1 MITINDTA
9 LNDNQL
15 IFVLRITL
23 DSSTLRYAT
32 TGITLSSNTYSDSVL
47 LRIDFSTLKS
57 ISKNINIYNGGGVG
71 SLSFMEF
78 SLSNYSGKYIENF
91 YPSTSQDYLTAR
103 KVEVGFLWVGATTEA
118 EITWLNS
125 YYVNGVSVETNKI
138 TCFCI
143 ELSDIETIDL
153 PYYKVQKDFDNGV
166 SYFTTAP
173 KENYGKTIPIL
184 YGDFTT
190 SLTEQVKFNFK
201 YCPGLLINVTKFGG
215 IFCSHKVHTTSSGVV
230 PTFDY
235 ALYRYISSVDSYQI
249 MYKADN
255 SIINNEARHVVYLT
269 TSVVRPAST
278 NALGFIPIRLG
289 VHTKNSD
296 ILDLSNVTD
305 QDYNT
310 YLELNGGE
318 QIALST
324 EGYAS
329 IEELGYI
336 AVGADNVSIA
346 FVMSSTTTDARDYR
360 ITYRN
365 EALASPAGAY
375 TDDSTL
381 ASATAGTYLF
391 SLNDKTTAKKDATLP
406 WTIDEVCSLEYILLN
421 QEVTDIIRVY
431 AANIQIKSYITARSL
446 TAIRNN
452 DGLRNYG

>member
-1 MITINDTA
+1 M
-9 LNDNQL
+9 
-15 IFVLRITL
+15 
-23 DSSTLRYAT
+23 
-32 TGITLSSNTYSDSVL
+32 
-47 LRIDFSTLKS
+47 
-57 ISKNINIYNGGGVG
+57 
-71 SLSFMEF
+71 
-78 SLSNYSGKYIENF
+78 
-91 YPSTSQDYLTAR
+91 
-103 KVEVGFLWVGATTEA
+103 
-118 EITWLNS
+118 
-125 YYVNGVSVETNKI
+125 
-138 TCFCI
+138 
-143 ELSDIETIDL
+143 
-153 PYYKVQKDFDNGV
+153 
-166 SYFTTAP
+166 
-173 KENYGKTIPIL
+173 
-184 YGDFTT
+184 
-190 SLTEQVKFNFK
+190 
-201 YCPGLLINVTKFGG
+201 INVAKFGG

-235 ALYRYISSVDSYQI
+235 ALYRYISSIGSYQV
-249 MYKADN
+249 MYKDDN
-255 SIINNEARHVVYLT
+255 TATNNDTKHIIYLT
-269 TSVVRPAST
+269 TSAVRPASA
-278 NALGFIPIRLG
+278 NAYGFVPIRLG
-289 VHTKNSD
+289 VQTKNSD
-296 ILDLSNVTD
+296 ILDLSNVID
-305 QDYNT
+305 QDYST
-310 YLELNGGE
+310 YLELAGGE

-336 AVGADNVSIA
+336 AAGADNVSIA

-365 EALASPAGAY
+365 EALVSPAGAY